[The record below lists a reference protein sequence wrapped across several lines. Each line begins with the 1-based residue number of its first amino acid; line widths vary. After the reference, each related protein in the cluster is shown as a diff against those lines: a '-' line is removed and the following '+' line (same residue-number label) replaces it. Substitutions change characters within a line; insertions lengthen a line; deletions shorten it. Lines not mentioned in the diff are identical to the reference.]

1 MPLGDA
7 EDSVDRLRPIR
18 GNRFFS
24 DHGAENFAERIAQVG
39 RAGEQGLRGVWLRA
53 GKRQQRGTAFVGND
67 VRSLQENDQFFPREA
82 VSRGGWIGGNVGE
95 IKGKA
100 SAKQR

>member
-1 MPLGDA
+1 MPLGYA
-7 EDSVDRLRPIR
+7 QNSVDRLGPIG

-24 DHGAENFAERIAQVG
+24 DHGAKNFAERIAQVG

-53 GKRQQRGTAFVGND
+53 GKRQQGGTAFIGND
-67 VRSLQENDQFFPREA
+67 MRSLKENDQFFPREM
-82 VSRGGWIGGNVGE
+82 VSRSGWIGGNVGE
-95 IKGKA
+95 IEGKG